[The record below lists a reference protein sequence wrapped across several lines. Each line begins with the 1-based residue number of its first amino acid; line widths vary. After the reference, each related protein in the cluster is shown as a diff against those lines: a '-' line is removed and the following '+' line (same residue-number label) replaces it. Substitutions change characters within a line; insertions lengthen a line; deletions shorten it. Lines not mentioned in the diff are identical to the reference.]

1 MKCNPLEARFEVIEA
16 GQLNWTKVALLRSNI
31 SRFWN
36 EDGLPARL
44 QPSDY
49 SYKLLSGQ
57 TSIADSHK
65 RRLALAKGLALRN
78 YEPEAVVALLDY
90 YIPSADPFIKY
101 LEYLTAIITHI
112 LHNLKGYRSI
122 PMLLEDDRPIH

>member
-1 MKCNPLEARFEVIEA
+1 MEHNPLEARFEVIEA
-16 GQLNWTKVALLRSNI
+16 GQLNWTKVALLRTNI
-31 SRFWN
+31 SHFWN

-57 TSIADSHK
+57 TSIADAHK

-78 YEPEAVVALLDY
+78 YEPEAIVALLDY

-101 LEYLTAIITHI
+101 FEYLTAIIIHI
-112 LHNLKGYRSI
+112 LQNLKGYRPK
-122 PMLLEDDRPIH
+122 PMLLEDDRSIL